1 MRSEGDFTA
10 WIEWAKAHGAIGIG
24 PSAALEEG
32 GDQSYADLVKP
43 WMNDVAHERGLL
55 VHAYTVD
62 SAVDYARLAPRGV
75 DGFFSNRSAELLK
88 FYERPAKQ
96 EPDALLKQLGY

>member
-1 MRSEGDFTA
+1 
-10 WIEWAKAHGAIGIG
+10 
-24 PSAALEEG
+24 
-32 GDQSYADLVKP
+32 
-43 WMNDVAHERGLL
+43 MNDVAHERGLL

-75 DGFFSNRSAELLK
+75 DGFFSNRAAELLK

-96 EPDALLKQLGY
+96 APAALLKQLGY